1 MRKKYFYIFIL
12 LINFYHGYGQCTPDE
27 TSPNTPTLTDVNV
40 GQCGGTPVAPTT
52 TDICA
57 GTITGTTTTI
67 FPITTQGTTVVTW
80 TFKDDN
86 GNSTTANQNII
97 VDDTTIPTITAPA
110 AVTGTTNG
118 GCTSTNVV
126 LGLLTVSDNC
136 TATGTLI
143 VTNDAPTAFPIGS
156 TTVTWTVKDAANNIA
171 TATQTVTV
179 TDNIAP
185 TITAPVAK
193 TGTTNVGCTSTNVV
207 LGLPTVSDNCTATGS
222 LIVTNNA
229 PTAFPIGITTV
240 TWTVKDAANNTAT
253 ATQTITVTDNITPTI
268 TAPVAKTGTTNL
280 GCTSTNVIL
289 GSPTVAD
296 NCTATAGLTV
306 TNDAPAAFP
315 IGSTTVTW
323 TVKDAANNIATAT
336 QTVTVTD
343 NIAPAITAPVAKTGT
358 TNLGC
363 TSTNVIL
370 GSPTVADNCTATAGL
385 TVTNDAPAA
394 FPIGITTVT
403 WTVKDAANNTATATQ
418 TVTVTDNIA
427 PTITAPVAKTGTTNV
442 GCTSANVILGSPTV
456 ADNCTA
462 TAGLTVTNDAPAAF
476 PIGSTTVTWTVKD
489 AANNTATA
497 TQTVTVTDNIAPTIT
512 APVAKTGTTNLG
524 CTSTNVIL
532 GLPTV
537 SDNCTATAGLTVT
550 NDAPAAF
557 PIGSTTVT
565 WTVKD
570 AANNIATATQ
580 TVTVTDNIAPTITAP
595 VAKTGTTNV
604 GCTSTNVILGS
615 PTVADNCTATASLTV
630 TNDAPTAFPIGITT
644 VTWTVKDAANN
655 TATATQTVTVTD
667 NIAPTI
673 TAPVAKTG
681 TTNVGCTSTNVILGS
696 PTVADNC
703 TATASLTVTNDAPTA
718 FPIGITTVT
727 WTVKDAANNTATAT
741 QTVTVTDNI
750 APTITAP
757 VAKTGTTNLGCTSTN
772 VILGSP
778 TVADNCTATA
788 SLTVTN
794 DAPTAFPIGITTV
807 TWTVKDAANNTA
819 TATQTVTVTDNI
831 APTITAPV
839 AKTGTTNVGCTST
852 NVILGSPTVADNCT
866 ATASLTLTND
876 APTAFPIGITT
887 VTWTVKDAANN
898 TATATQTVTVTDNIA
913 PTITA
918 PAATMGTTNVGC
930 TSTNVVLGSPV
941 ITDNCTAT
949 ASLTVTN
956 DAPTAFPIGITTVTW
971 TVKDAA
977 NNTATAAQIVTITDN
992 IAPTITAPV
1001 AKTGTTNVGCTS
1013 TNVILGLPTVS
1024 DNCTATASLTVTNDA
1039 PAAFPVGITT
1049 VTWTVKDAANNSATA
1064 TQIVTIT
1071 DIILPTITPGAN
1083 QSVNTSPGACHAPVT
1098 VVDTSFS
1105 DNCTATISYT
1115 LSGATIK
1122 MITAGQVGTYVFN
1135 KGVTTINY
1143 TVTDAS
1149 NNSVT
1154 GSKTITV
1161 IDNELPSI
1169 TSLPA
1174 LTGNCSITITAPT
1187 SPDNCGT
1194 VTGITSDITLPHT
1207 YSKPGFYIINWN
1219 FTDLSGNSKNISQT
1233 VTVTDT
1239 NAPVAS
1245 VTSLPNISFIG
1256 CQILSSQL
1264 TYPTAVDACN
1274 GIITGVP
1281 SIQFPY
1287 SVLGTSQITWTYT
1300 DATGNAATQV
1310 QNITMTSEKI
1320 SGGVL
1325 LGYLTVDDPKTA
1337 KSIIDIKS
1345 CSSGGNEIK
1354 MNLSGQIGTI
1364 IQWEKYDL
1372 GSAVWATIPNT
1383 TNNYTV
1389 TFYPTTT
1396 ESTYFRALVQVGT
1409 CYQYSSNFYV
1419 RALPADQPPVLAQ
1432 SVFNICLNEQVTLL
1446 ARRSYT
1452 IQEDAIT
1459 GKGGDFNTG
1468 QFPDKFND
1476 DAWRI
1481 DGAPSASHYTANG
1494 NATKETNWAATNPHE
1509 FGTIEYDSG
1518 DPKFSIA
1525 QGNYY
1530 SEWIKKQQPQVYKGK
1545 TTLET
1550 PIFSLVNMRAAFLNF
1565 DQAYN
1570 LVDADRAYLD
1580 LSIDGGVTYPY
1591 RLQTL
1596 VGGQTWDWASP
1607 RNAGTGSSATT
1618 YNFKNDNSSFDLS
1631 AYLGHSKVRAR
1642 WTFYGTTDFSVW
1654 AIDGISIPTAPV
1666 LDQIEWTDGIG
1677 KPGVPPLSQGV
1688 LETSYTYTPE
1698 APGKHKYGATILASG
1713 CRSYG
1718 ELGTALADVNVSYS
1732 FAGSNITL
1740 GPDNCG
1746 SNSVKLNA
1754 YDNTKTANQN
1764 ATKGSYIIPAGCTTC
1779 DDPGTNIQGT
1789 WSISGSSSC
1798 GTGTFSDIHDPDAT
1812 FTAEVGSYILEWT
1825 VFGCKSS
1832 VNIEISNCA
1841 TVDFDGVN
1849 DYVDFKAQNY
1859 HLNSN
1864 FSLEVWVK
1872 PEASSNNVQ
1881 TIFSKKNANS
1891 NGDNGYDLS
1900 IQNDFVTFRWNG
1912 VGSITSPNK
1921 IGSNRWYHIA
1931 VTYANSQYKLYIDGI
1946 LLNTKTGSSLP
1957 NANNFKALIGAMDQ
1971 NATASSEP
1979 VNYFKGWIDELK
1991 IWNVALN
1998 DEQIRQ
2004 MMNQEIKEQSA
2015 GNNVVFGEV
2024 IPVAVN
2030 GVTWANLKGYY
2041 RMDQIGCGYLKPNFG
2056 VGADG
2061 KLKNITTAE
2070 PQTAPLPY
2078 YSVRNGDWTNRS
2090 AATPWAYGETV
2101 WDYPNSTGINGQPI
2115 DWNIVRSLHDIN
2127 STSKDITLLGLKSEA
2142 GKLTIA
2148 DPSKPLD
2155 EKNSGQGLWIT
2166 LYLKLNGSI
2175 DLVGESQLVQK
2186 RYLPTYFN
2194 ESILDQASTGYI
2206 ERDQQGQQNS
2216 YNYNYWSSPVSIQ
2229 GGVNNAPYS
2238 ISGVMRDGTNSASPG
2253 LISFNDGAYFA
2264 DGALSSPIKISNRWI
2279 WSYNAP
2285 VKSTELQNYNQWNY
2299 LGNTGLLKTGEGYTM
2314 KGTGGT
2320 AATDLTQNYVFV
2332 GKPNNGT
2339 ISLPLPLNQIYL
2351 IGNPYPSALDA
2362 DEFIRNNLKDC
2373 VGCTA
2378 TQNVFNGALYFWD
2391 HFGVTN
2397 NHVLAQYTGGYA
2409 AYNLSGGVAGIANSV
2424 LTVHDFSIGSKR
2436 PKQYIPVG
2444 QSFFIDAPT
2453 GTSTST
2459 ASLNFTNNQRTF
2471 VRETLA
2477 SSLFIKTIGSAK
2489 KSLIDTRSKIR
2500 LGFDSS
2506 KGMHRQLLVTADP
2519 NTTSGYDIGYDAPLF
2534 DIKTDDMYWIIN
2546 NNAYVIQG
2554 INNFDEDQIIPLGVV
2569 IGNKG
2574 SITIKMDELENI
2586 ADDFR
2591 IFLFDNLTESYHNIR
2606 KGPLN
2611 IMLDIGEYKNR
2622 FSLRFKDKT
2631 LGIEESIL
2639 NNDIAVFYAKNSKTL
2654 FIQNNF
2660 PDVTVNN
2667 VTLYNILGQDLG
2679 NWDVQNQMQSSI
2691 QIPIKNL
2698 SSGVYIV
2705 KLNTTEG
2712 VLSKKIIVN

>member
-12 LINFYHGYGQCTPDE
+12 LINFYNTYGQCSPDE

-57 GTITGTTTTI
+57 GPITGTTSTNFPIITQGTTVVTWTFKDGNGNSTTANQNVIVDDTVAPVIPTIANVNVGQCSGTPVAPTTTDACAGTITGTTSTI

-80 TFKDDN
+80 TFNDGN
-86 GNSTTANQNII
+86 GNTTSANQNVIVDDTVAPVTPTLANVNVGQCSGTPVAPTTTDICAGTITGTTTTIFPITSQGTTVVTWTFNDGNGNTTTAKQNVIVDDTVAPVTPTLANVNVGQCSGTPAAPTTTDACAGTIRATTTTIFPITKQGTTMVTWTFNDGNGNTTTANQNVII
-97 VDDTTIPTITAPA
+97 TDNILPTITAPA
-110 AVTGTTNG
+110 NITTTTNIA
-118 GCTSTNVV
+118 
-126 LGLLTVSDNC
+126 C
-136 TATGTLI
+136 TATSVILGTPTTTDNCFVAN
-143 VTNDAPTAFPIGS
+143 VTNSHPSTTYPLGS
-156 TTVTWTVKDAANNIA
+156 TAVIW
-171 TATQTVTV
+171 TV
-179 TDNIAP
+179 TD
-185 TITAPVAK
+185 
-193 TGTTNVGCTSTNVV
+193 G
-207 LGLPTVSDNCTATGS
+207 
-222 LIVTNNA
+222 
-229 PTAFPIGITTV
+229 
-240 TWTVKDAANNTAT
+240 
-253 ATQTITVTDNITPTI
+253 
-268 TAPVAKTGTTNL
+268 
-280 GCTSTNVIL
+280 
-289 GSPTVAD
+289 
-296 NCTATAGLTV
+296 AG
-306 TNDAPAAFP
+306 
-315 IGSTTVTW
+315 
-323 TVKDAANNIATAT
+323 
-336 QTVTVTD
+336 
-343 NIAPAITAPVAKTGT
+343 
-358 TNLGC
+358 
-363 TSTNVIL
+363 
-370 GSPTVADNCTATAGL
+370 
-385 TVTNDAPAA
+385 
-394 FPIGITTVT
+394 
-403 WTVKDAANNTATATQ
+403 NTATATQ
-418 TVTVTDNIA
+418 TVIVTDN
-427 PTITAPVAKTGTTNV
+427 V
-442 GCTSANVILGSPTV
+442 
-456 ADNCTA
+456 
-462 TAGLTVTNDAPAAF
+462 
-476 PIGSTTVTWTVKD
+476 
-489 AANNTATA
+489 
-497 TQTVTVTDNIAPTIT
+497 
-512 APVAKTGTTNLG
+512 
-524 CTSTNVIL
+524 
-532 GLPTV
+532 LP
-537 SDNCTATAGLTVT
+537 
-550 NDAPAAF
+550 
-557 PIGSTTVT
+557 
-565 WTVKD
+565 
-570 AANNIATATQ
+570 
-580 TVTVTDNIAPTITAP
+580 
-595 VAKTGTTNV
+595 
-604 GCTSTNVILGS
+604 
-615 PTVADNCTATASLTV
+615 
-630 TNDAPTAFPIGITT
+630 
-644 VTWTVKDAANN
+644 
-655 TATATQTVTVTD
+655 
-667 NIAPTI
+667 
-673 TAPVAKTG
+673 
-681 TTNVGCTSTNVILGS
+681 
-696 PTVADNC
+696 
-703 TATASLTVTNDAPTA
+703 
-718 FPIGITTVT
+718 
-727 WTVKDAANNTATAT
+727 
-741 QTVTVTDNI
+741 
-750 APTITAP
+750 
-757 VAKTGTTNLGCTSTN
+757 
-772 VILGSP
+772 
-778 TVADNCTATA
+778 
-788 SLTVTN
+788 
-794 DAPTAFPIGITTV
+794 
-807 TWTVKDAANNTA
+807 
-819 TATQTVTVTDNI
+819 
-831 APTITAPV
+831 
-839 AKTGTTNVGCTST
+839 
-852 NVILGSPTVADNCT
+852 
-866 ATASLTLTND
+866 
-876 APTAFPIGITT
+876 
-887 VTWTVKDAANN
+887 
-898 TATATQTVTVTDNIA
+898 
-913 PTITA
+913 
-918 PAATMGTTNVGC
+918 M
-930 TSTNVVLGSPV
+930 
-941 ITDNCTAT
+941 
-949 ASLTVTN
+949 
-956 DAPTAFPIGITTVTW
+956 
-971 TVKDAA
+971 
-977 NNTATAAQIVTITDN
+977 
-992 IAPTITAPV
+992 
-1001 AKTGTTNVGCTS
+1001 
-1013 TNVILGLPTVS
+1013 
-1024 DNCTATASLTVTNDA
+1024 
-1039 PAAFPVGITT
+1039 
-1049 VTWTVKDAANNSATA
+1049 
-1064 TQIVTIT
+1064 
-1071 DIILPTITPGAN
+1071 ITPGAN
-1083 QSVNTSPGACHAPVT
+1083 QTVNTSPGACHASVIVT
-1098 VVDTSFS
+1098 DASFS
-1105 DNCTATISYT
+1105 DNCSATISYT

-1122 MITAGQVGTYVFN
+1122 TITTGQVGTFVFN

-1143 TVTDAS
+1143 KVTDAA
-1149 NNSVT
+1149 NNAVT

-1194 VTGITSDITLPHT
+1194 VTGTTSDVVVPHT

-1219 FTDLSGNSKNISQT
+1219 FTDSSGNGKNISQT
-1233 VTVTDT
+1233 ITVADT

-1245 VTSLPNISFIG
+1245 VTNLPNISFVG

-1274 GIITGVP
+1274 GLITGVP

-1300 DATGNAATQV
+1300 DATGNAASQV

-1320 SGGVL
+1320 NGGVL
-1325 LGYLTVDDPKTA
+1325 QGYLTADGSASA

-1354 MNLSGQIGTI
+1354 MNLSGQLGTVV
-1364 IQWEKYDL
+1364 QWEKYDL
-1372 GSAVWATIPNT
+1372 GSAVWKIIPNT

-1409 CYQYSSNFYV
+1409 CYQYSSSFYV

-1452 IQEDAIT
+1452 IKEDAIA
-1459 GKGGDFNTG
+1459 GKGGDFDIG

-1481 DGAPSASHYTANG
+1481 DGAPSASHFTANG
-1494 NATKETNWAATNPHE
+1494 NATKETNWAATNPHQ
-1509 FGTIEYDSG
+1509 FGLITYDNG
-1518 DPKFSIA
+1518 LNNKFAIA
-1525 QGNYY
+1525 QGDY
-1530 SEWIKKQQPQVYKGK
+1530 SSPWIQKQQPQVYKGK

-1570 LVDADRAYLD
+1570 LVGADRAYLD
-1580 LSIDGGVTYPY
+1580 VSIDGGVTYPY

-1607 RNAGTGSSATT
+1607 RNAGTGSTATT

-1631 AYLGHSKVRAR
+1631 AYLGRSKVRAR

-1677 KPGVPPLSQGV
+1677 KPGIPPLSQGI

-1732 FAGSNITL
+1732 FAGNNITL

-1764 ATKGSYIIPAGCTTC
+1764 AAKGSYIIPAGCTTC
-1779 DDPGTNIQGT
+1779 DDPGTDRKGT
-1789 WSISGSSSC
+1789 WSISGSSTC
-1798 GTGTFSDIHDPDAT
+1798 GTGTFSDINDPDAT

-1825 VFGCKSS
+1825 VFGCKST
-1832 VNIEISNCA
+1832 VNVVISNCA
-1841 TVDFDGVN
+1841 TVDFDGIN
-1849 DYVDFKAQNY
+1849 DYVDFKEQNY

-1872 PEASSNNVQ
+1872 PQATSNTVQ

-1921 IGSNRWYHIA
+1921 IGLDRWYHIA

-1946 LLNTKTGSSLP
+1946 LMNTKTGSSLP
-1957 NANNFKALIGAMDQ
+1957 NANNFKALLGAMDQ
-1971 NATASSEP
+1971 NATASTKP
-1979 VNYFKGWIDELK
+1979 VNYFKGWIDEIK

-2015 GNNVVFGEV
+2015 GNNVVYGEV
-2024 IPVAVN
+2024 IPVPVN
-2030 GVTWANLKGYY
+2030 GVNWTNLKGYY

-2078 YSVRNGDWTNRS
+2078 ISVRNGDWTNRS
-2090 AATPWAYGETV
+2090 AATPWKYGDSV

-2115 DWNIVRSLHDIN
+2115 DWNIVRILHDIN
-2127 STSKDITLLGLKSEA
+2127 STSRDITLLGLKSES
-2142 GKLTIA
+2142 GKLTMSNATVTI
-2148 DPSKPLD
+2148 PI

-2166 LYLKLNGSI
+2166 LYLQLNGNI

-2186 RYLPTYFN
+2186 RYLPNYFN

-2206 ERDQQGQQNS
+2206 ERDQQGQKNS

-2238 ISGVMRDGTNSASPG
+2238 LAGVMKDGTNSAEIRP
-2253 LISFNDGAYFA
+2253 ISFNDWKYSA
-2264 DGALSSPIKISNRWI
+2264 DGALVSPIITSNHWI
-2279 WSYNAP
+2279 WSYNSP
-2285 VKSTELQNYNQWNY
+2285 VKSTELQNYNQWNFI
-2299 LGNTGLLKTGEGYTM
+2299 GSRGVLKTGEGYTM

-2320 AATDLTQNYVFV
+2320 ATTDVTQNYVFV
-2332 GKPNNGT
+2332 GKPNNAT

-2351 IGNPYPSALDA
+2351 VGNPYPSAIDA
-2362 DEFIRNNLKDC
+2362 DEFIKNNLKDC

-2378 TQNVFNGALYFWD
+2378 AQNVFNGTLYFWD

-2397 NHVLAQYTGGYA
+2397 NHILAQYTGGYA
-2409 AYNLSGGVAGIANSV
+2409 AFNLSGGVAGIANSV
-2424 LTVHDFSIGSKR
+2424 LTVHDFSVGSKR
-2436 PKQYIPVG
+2436 PKQYIPVAQG
-2444 QSFFIDAPT
+2444 FFIDAPL
-2453 GTSTST
+2453 GTSTSSP
-2459 ASLNFTNNQRTF
+2459 SLNFTNNQRAF
-2471 VRETLA
+2471 VRETRA
-2477 SSLFIKTIGSAK
+2477 SSLFIKTIGSTK

-2519 NTTSGYDIGYDAPLF
+2519 NTTSGYDIGYDAPIF
-2534 DIKTDDMYWIIN
+2534 DIKIDDMYWVID

-2554 INNFDEDQIIPLGVV
+2554 INNFNEDQIIPLGLI

-2574 SITIKMDELENI
+2574 LINIQLDELENI
-2586 ADDFR
+2586 AGDFR
-2591 IFLFDNLTESYHNIR
+2591 IFLFDKLTESYHNIR

-2611 IMLDIGEYKNR
+2611 IMMDIGEYKNR

-2639 NNDIAVFYAKNSKTL
+2639 NNDITVFYAKNSKTL
-2654 FIQNNF
+2654 FIQNNI

-2667 VTLYNILGQDLG
+2667 VALYNILGQDLG

-2691 QIPIKNL
+2691 QIPVKNL

-2705 KLNTTEG
+2705 KLNTSEG